1 MIVGIPREV
10 KDNEFRVAAT
20 PEGVRELARAGH
32 DVILEAGA
40 GTGSALSDEL
50 FTAAGA
56 EILPDAGAVFASRTR
71 PARAA
76 ATISSSGRRSTSIPS
91 SGDPSCWPPVHAT
104 NRWMYSS
111 AKPAEV

>member
-1 MIVGIPREV
+1 VIVGIPREV

-56 EILPDAGAVFASRTR
+56 EILPDAGAVFD
-71 PARAA
+71 
-76 ATISSSGRRSTSIPS
+76 TSDMILKVKEPQ
-91 SGDPSCWPPVHAT
+91 P
-104 NRWMYSS
+104 
-111 AKPAEV
+111 EE